1 MAVQFQTNIKVSI
14 GASFRQEFHL
24 SNNDLSAMNIT
35 GCKIHAN
42 IAKHPTSLDAVES
55 TSDEVVYNY
64 IPFKTS
70 IVNGEEGVFALT
82 LDSFQSSKLKEGKY
96 VYNAVLEDVNGDRID
111 TVSGLVFAEMAF
123 GSISP
128 EESILDGGSAGAVKD
143 LILDGGGA

>member
-35 GCKIHAN
+35 GCKIYAN

-55 TSDEVVYNY
+55 TSDEVVYNF

-70 IVNGEEGVFALT
+70 IVNGAEGVFALT

-123 GSISP
+123 GSIPP
-128 EESILDGGSAGAVKD
+128 EDSILDGGSAGAVKD